1 MYMEDYINIINAP
14 KLDEEGKQRLG
25 RYINKLRDLS
35 KGKPLLV
42 VDSKSLRATGK
53 YAFKEIH

>member
-1 MYMEDYINIINAP
+1 MEDYINIINAP